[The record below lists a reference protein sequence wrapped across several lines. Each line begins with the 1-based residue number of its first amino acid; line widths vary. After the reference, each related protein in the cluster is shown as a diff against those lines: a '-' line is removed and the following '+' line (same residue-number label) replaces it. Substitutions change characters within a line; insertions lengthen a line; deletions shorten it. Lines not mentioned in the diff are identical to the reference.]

1 MQDKDWR
8 EYNIHGDDVQD
19 ACFDLFDSSTK
30 DKYQTLEWNF
40 PNIMST
46 ISLRGNA
53 EDYTNSTGMTVWA
66 GSEVLCDYLVTHPS
80 LVKEKKVLEL
90 GAGMGLCGT
99 VAHKL
104 GASSV
109 CLTDG
114 DIEVLENLRYN
125 AEHSVSVDSNTDVT
139 CPQLIWGHDLDTFAK
154 THGKHDIVIA
164 TDCAYITKCL
174 TPMFDTVHELLD
186 LSNGIFLFVMVASSQ
201 SSMEVILARAQACGL
216 ELCPK
221 DSNEQGNA
229 QVFVF
234 RHQKRMRD

>member
-19 ACFDLFDSSTK
+19 ACFDLFASSTK

-53 EDYTNSTGMTVWA
+53 EDYTNSTGMTIWA
-66 GSEVLCDYLVTHPS
+66 GSELLCDYLVTQGQR
-80 LVKEKKVLEL
+80 KEN
-90 GAGMGLCGT
+90 
-99 VAHKL
+99 
-104 GASSV
+104 
-109 CLTDG
+109 G

-125 AEHSVSVDSNTDVT
+125 AEHSVSVDSNTAVT
-139 CPQLIWGHDLDTFAK
+139 CPQLIWGHDLDAFAK

-164 TDCAYITKCL
+164 VDGAYITKCL

-186 LSNGIFLFVMVASSQ
+186 FSNGIFLFVMVASSQ
-201 SSMEVILARAQACGL
+201 SSME
-216 ELCPK
+216 
-221 DSNEQGNA
+221 
-229 QVFVF
+229 
-234 RHQKRMRD
+234 